1 MTTNLH
7 RRAGFTLLELI
18 VVIGIIVLLGSLTI
32 GVVFRV
38 REGQIEKNSN
48 ESVRKLQIGFDA
60 YWKAVRDKVA
70 AERTIPNAIRDGTKP
85 NPNGSYDPTRAQ
97 ALHFKLRLRQ
107 EFPQTFIEAD
117 RARFLAAFPAFATN
131 PDLATY
137 LPKPVFSTLLSG
149 TANDVP
155 DKESAVLL
163 YLILSQ
169 GTGGVTF
176 NVENVGGIQTIP
188 VGGVQHKVFVDGFGS
203 PISFRRWADMV
214 DDPNNLGIVAE
225 LSQSPYAATGKGLD
239 HQDPERKL
247 APPLPQDPNPW
258 VPALRLPALGLFISS
273 TANTRPLFNV
283 NINPMDG
290 LNRGPYVFSAG
301 RDKVYS
307 SQDDLLGFRLQQQG
321 RGN

>member
-38 REGQIEKNSN
+38 RDGQIEKNSN
-48 ESVRKLQIGFDA
+48 ESVRKIQIGFDA
-60 YWKAVRDKVA
+60 HWKAVRDKIA
-70 AERTIPNAIRDGTKP
+70 ADKAIPDIVREVTRSA
-85 NPNGSYDPTRAQ
+85 NGSPDPTRAQ
-97 ALHFKLRLRQ
+97 ALYLKLRLRQ
-107 EFPQTFIEAD
+107 EFPQSFIEAD
-117 RARFLAAFPAFATN
+117 PARFQAAFVNAQTAPL
-131 PDLATY
+131 LAPFP
-137 LPKPVFSTLLSG
+137 PKPYFAAAIRS
-149 TANDVP
+149 TANDPDP

-169 GTGGVTF
+169 GTGGVSF
-176 NVENVGGIQTIP
+176 NAENVGGIQTIP

-203 PISFRRWADMV
+203 PISFRRWADAV
-214 DDPNNLGIVAE
+214 DDPSNLGIVAE

-247 APPLPQDPNPW
+247 APPLPQDTNPW
-258 VPALRLPALGLFISS
+258 LPALRLVALDAFVSK
-273 TANTRPLFNV
+273 APNTRPMFNI
-283 NINPMDG
+283 NINPLDG

-301 RDKVYS
+301 RDKVYNT
-307 SQDDLLGFRLQQQG
+307 DDNLYGFRLQQQG